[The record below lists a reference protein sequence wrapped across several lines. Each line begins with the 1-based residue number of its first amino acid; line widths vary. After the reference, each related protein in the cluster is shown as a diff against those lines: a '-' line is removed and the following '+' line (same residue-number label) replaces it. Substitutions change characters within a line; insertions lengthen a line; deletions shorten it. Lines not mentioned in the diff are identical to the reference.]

1 MSRLPDVVAVA
12 DRHMCSGC
20 GTCAYLAP
28 ESYEMVDTLRGGRR
42 PLKLLDTTSGRQR
55 EEEALYA
62 CPGRS
67 LKHDGPLPTAH
78 MSALGAAWG
87 PVLELWEGYASDP
100 EIRHAGSSGGVAT
113 ALGLYCLEAG
123 GMSGVLHTA
132 GREDVPLLN
141 RTVMSSSRQELL
153 ARSGSRY
160 APASPCEG
168 LGDIEEASAPCVFI
182 GKPCDVAGAAAAS
195 RVRPRLAQR
204 LGLTVAVFCAGTP
217 TTQGTM
223 EAVRVLGIS
232 PDDVESVRYRGN
244 GWPGRFAARAK
255 GGREGSL
262 SYEQSWGEILQRHRQ
277 WRCMVCADHTGEF
290 ADIAVGDPWY
300 QPTGSDPG
308 RSLVLVRTERGR
320 RLLHAAVDAGAVNLE
335 RVAPDVLPR
344 SQPNL
349 VRTRGAVWG
358 RLITMSAL
366 GMPRPR
372 YRRLPMFRSW
382 LALDRREK
390 VRSTAG
396 TAKRVFARRMHRASP
411 AEPWSGGASAGAE
424 LRMSERT

>member
-1 MSRLPDVVAVA
+1 MSRLPDVIAVA

-20 GTCAYLAP
+20 GVCAYLAP

-42 PLKLLDTTSGRQR
+42 PLKLLDTTSGRER
-55 EEEALYA
+55 ETQALSA

-67 LKHDGPLPTAH
+67 LEHEGPLPAAH
-78 MSALGAAWG
+78 MEGLGSAWG
-87 PVLELWEGYASDP
+87 PVLEMWEGHASDP

-113 ALGLYCLEAG
+113 ALGLHCLEAE

-132 GREDVPLLN
+132 AREDVPLLN
-141 RTVMSSSRQELL
+141 RTVMSSSRAELL
-153 ARSGSRY
+153 AASGSRY

-168 LGDIEEASAPCVFI
+168 LGEIEGSSTPCVFI

-195 RVRPRLAQR
+195 RLRPRLAER
-204 LGLTVAVFCAGTP
+204 LGLTIAVFCAGTP
-217 TTQGTM
+217 TTQGTL
-223 EAVRVLGIS
+223 EAVRVLGIN
-232 PDDVESVRYRGN
+232 PDDVESVRYRGM
-244 GWPGRFAARAK
+244 GWPGRFNARAK
-255 GGREGSL
+255 DGREASL

-277 WRCMVCADHTGEF
+277 WRCMICADHTGEF

-300 QPTGSDPG
+300 QPTADDPG

-320 RLLHAAVDAGAVNLE
+320 RLLHAALDAGAVDLE
-335 RVAPDVLPR
+335 PVRPDVLPR

-358 RLITMSAL
+358 RLVTMGAL
-366 GMPRPR
+366 GLARPR

-396 TAKRVFARRMHRASP
+396 TAKRVLVRSMYRPSP
-411 AEPWSGGASAGAE
+411 AEPWSGDVSTRAGLPTPE
-424 LRMSERT
+424 PR